1 MIALGSGG
9 MHVRVR
15 LFAALALVTLNAPM
29 LIVPQAAQA
38 EIKADTSFRFPAGK
52 PARIIVFRP
61 DVKVGSMG
69 VGSVEEPNAD
79 WTTTARAKLA
89 TQIDAHQK
97 NGGNEVTFLA
107 DQEGDKAQLVADY
120 QALFRTVA
128 AAITQHKMAP
138 GAGLPTKKDKFDW
151 TLGAGAA
158 KLGEIGGGDY
168 ALFVSTHDAY
178 GTAGRKV
185 MQLLF
190 AGMFGGYMP
199 AGIHASYAALVD
211 LKTGNIVWFNVDPSS
226 GGDVRTDEGATK
238 RVGQLFNKFPGR
250 EGEATAAPVA
260 GK

>member
-1 MIALGSGG
+1 MAVL
-9 MHVRVR
+9 
-15 LFAALALVTLNAPM
+15 LACASPHAT
-29 LIVPQAAQA
+29 A
-38 EIKADTSFRFPAGK
+38 EVKADTNFRFPADK
-52 PARIIVFRP
+52 PVKIIVFRP

-69 VGSVEEPNAD
+69 VGTVEEPNAD
-79 WTTTARAKLA
+79 WTAAARTKLVA
-89 TQIDAHQK
+89 QIDAHQK
-97 NGGNEVTFLA
+97 GGGNEVIFLA
-107 DQEGDKAQLVADY
+107 DQDGEKAQLVADY

-138 GAGLPTKKDKFDW
+138 GAGLPTKKNKFDW
-151 TLGAGAA
+151 TLGPGAT

-238 RVGQLFNKFPGR
+238 RVGQLFTQFPLR
-250 EGEATAAPVA
+250 EGQAAPA
-260 GK
+260 AKPTPNK